1 MPLYTSLTEQAQRR
15 KNGLHSRT
23 YDSACKRRR
32 FVVYSCLLGGALTT
46 AAQWANTEFAQL
58 DFGDARLN
66 HRARKLMERFAADPT
81 ASIPDVC
88 HGWAETMAAYRFLS
102 NEAVDWQ
109 AILAPHWEQTRQ
121 RMQGQ
126 SVVLCLQ
133 DTTELNFNGQEIEGL
148 GPLSYEAQR
157 GMYLH
162 PTYAVTPERE
172 ALGVL
177 DAWMWARSKKDATG
191 KRHDMKESVRWIEG
205 YERVADMAREL
216 PDTRLVY
223 LADRE
228 ADLMPLM
235 LRAQQ
240 LGEPADWLIRA
251 AHNRC
256 LPDGDKLWEHTMAGE
271 PVGQI
276 EFTMSPRHGVKA
288 RPVRQQLW
296 ARRVELTGGA
306 GEPLIVTSIVALEVG
321 APAGAKPVQWRLLTN
336 RHADTSDAVVELINW
351 YRARWE
357 IEMLFDILKNACRI
371 ESLQLEHIGKLER
384 ALAMYLVVAWR
395 IAHLMRLGR
404 TCSNLEASRFFDW
417 AEIRAAYMRSKA
429 GPPAAPTLNEVLR
442 LIAGFGGFL
451 ARKGDGEPGV
461 QTIWKGLRKIRI
473 AAEALRHAASADC

>member
-1 MPLYTSLTEQAQRR
+1 
-15 KNGLHSRT
+15 
-23 YDSACKRRR
+23 
-32 FVVYSCLLGGALTT
+32 
-46 AAQWANTEFAQL
+46 
-58 DFGDARLN
+58 
-66 HRARKLMERFAADPT
+66 MERFAADPT
-81 ASIPDVC
+81 ASIPDAC
-88 HGWAETMAAYRFLS
+88 HGWAETMAAYRFLG
-102 NEAVDWQ
+102 NEAVEWQ
-109 AILAPHWEQTRQ
+109 AILAPHWEQTRL
-121 RMQGQ
+121 RAQGQ
-126 SVVLCLQ
+126 PVVLCLQ
-133 DTTELNFNGQEIEGL
+133 DTTELNFNGQDIEGL

-177 DAWMWARSKKDATG
+177 DAWMWARTKKNAAGQRD
-191 KRHDMKESVRWIEG
+191 DLKESLRWIEG
-205 YERVADMAREL
+205 YERVAEMAADF
-216 PDTRLVY
+216 PATRLVY

-235 LRAQQ
+235 RKAQQ

-256 LPDGDKLWEHTMAGE
+256 LPDGSKLWARTTAGE
-271 PVGQI
+271 PIGQI
-276 EFTMSPRHGVKA
+276 EFTMASRHGVKA

-296 ARRVELTGGA
+296 VQRVELHSGTGT
-306 GEPLIVTSIVALEVG
+306 PLAVTSIVAREID
-321 APAGAKPVQWRLLTN
+321 APAGAKPVEWRLLTN
-336 RHADTSDAVVELINW
+336 RQAETCAAVVELIDW

-371 ESLQLEHIGKLER
+371 EALQLEHIGKLER
-384 ALAMYLVVAWR
+384 AIALYLVVAWR

-404 TCSNLEASRFFDW
+404 TSPNLDASHFFDW
-417 AEIRAAYMRSKA
+417 AEIRVAYMRSKA
-429 GPPAAPTLNEVLR
+429 GPPPAPKLNEVLR

-473 AAEALRHAASADC
+473 AAEALRSTDAVYR